1 MSAGDQRSEQVISA
15 YKRHKLSRN
24 ALYRI
29 RQLLQKFERERAF
42 DRRLAWYG
50 VAIIVVLLVFAA
62 ISRFNAE
69 QLVL

>member
-1 MSAGDQRSEQVISA
+1 MSDGDPRSEQVISA
-15 YKRHKLSRN
+15 YKQHKLSRN

-50 VAIIVVLLVFAA
+50 VAIIVALLAFAVL
-62 ISRFNAE
+62 SRFGAQ